1 MHSNL
6 EREKGLQSPRMG
18 LYDFNLIGAW
28 LQLKYFR
35 NSQKLGMTMIA
46 STV

>member
-18 LYDFNLIGAW
+18 LYDFKLIGAR

-35 NSQKLGMTMIA
+35 KSQKLGMKVIA